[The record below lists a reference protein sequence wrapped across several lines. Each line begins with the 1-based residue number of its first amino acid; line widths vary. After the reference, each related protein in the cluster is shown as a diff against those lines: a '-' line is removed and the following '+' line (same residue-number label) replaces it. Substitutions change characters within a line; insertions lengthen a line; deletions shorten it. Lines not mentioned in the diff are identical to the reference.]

1 MPARPLA
8 RLLALRLPALLA
20 LPALTSI
27 IGCSSPSG
35 NELFAKNGISSA
47 ASGGAAG
54 SLNAAAGTDSADHQ
68 TQTEG
73 GVSDA
78 LGGSSSAGSVAATL
92 GGSAGS
98 EQAQGGSSGSGGQT
112 VRTTPIESCDM
123 LDGAVTNEQNG
134 HCYRVSADK
143 VTYAAARDA
152 CQAAGG
158 HLLTV
163 TSPEENE
170 FARDLHQD
178 EHWLG
183 ASDGFA
189 DSMPGVGDYS
199 WVDGEEWAYT
209 DWRGGQPN
217 AVETDCPGHS
227 GGGGC
232 FEHCA
237 YQAKEGDWVDRSCG
251 HTIVSICEWEPE
263 SP

>member
-1 MPARPLA
+1 MSARHLA
-8 RLLALRLPALLA
+8 RLLALPLSTLLA
-20 LPALTSI
+20 LPALANT

-35 NELFAKNGISSA
+35 NELFAKNGIFA
-47 ASGGAAG
+47 AAAG
-54 SLNAAAGTDSADHQ
+54 GSAGSSNAAAGTDSVDQ
-68 TQTEG
+68 QTEG
-73 GVSDA
+73 GVTDA
-78 LGGSSSAGSVAATL
+78 LGGSTNSGSAASTL

-98 EQAQGGSSGSGGQT
+98 EQAQGGSSGSGGQSMQ
-112 VRTTPIESCDM
+112 TTPIESCDM

-134 HCYRVSADK
+134 HCYRVSAEK
-143 VTYAAARDA
+143 VTYAEGRDA

-189 DSMPGVGDYS
+189 DTMRGVGDYS
-199 WVDGEEWAYT
+199 WVDGEEWGYT

-251 HTIVSICEWEPE
+251 HTIVSICEWEPVA
-263 SP
+263 P